1 MKDMNTSK
9 KIYLIPTVDNLP
21 VAAMHCLCDSGN
33 PPTPTPD
40 ISYGGGA
47 GENNQTTPF

>member
-1 MKDMNTSK
+1 MNTNK
-9 KIYLIPTVDNLP
+9 KTYWIPMVDNLP

-33 PPTPTPD
+33 PPTPTTD

-47 GENNQTTPF
+47 GGSGQTTPF

>member
-1 MKDMNTSK
+1 MNTSK
-9 KIYLIPTVDNLP
+9 KIYLTPTVDNLP
-21 VAAMHCLCDSGN
+21 IAAMHCLCDSGN

-47 GENNQTTPF
+47 GGNGQTTPF

>member
-21 VAAMHCLCDSGN
+21 VAAMHCLCDSGT
-33 PPTPTPD
+33 PPTPD
-40 ISYGGGA
+40 ISYGDGA
-47 GENNQTTPF
+47 GANNQTTPF

>member
-21 VAAMHCLCDSGN
+21 VAAMHCLCDSG
-33 PPTPTPD
+33 TPD
-40 ISYGGGA
+40 IMYGGGA
-47 GENNQTTPF
+47 GGNGQMEPY